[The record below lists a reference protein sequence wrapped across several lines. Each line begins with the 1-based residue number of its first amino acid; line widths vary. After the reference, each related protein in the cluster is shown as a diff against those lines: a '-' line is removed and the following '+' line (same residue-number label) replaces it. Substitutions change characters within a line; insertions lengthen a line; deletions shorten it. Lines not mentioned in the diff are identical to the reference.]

1 MNIHQHFINEFGDLV
16 YCKCCDSHEWKE
28 PGTVVGKENKDVS
41 KTWRAACKHTYMSIT
56 SWK

>member
-16 YCKCCDSHEWKE
+16 YYKCCDSREWKD

-41 KTWRAACKHTYMSIT
+41 KT
-56 SWK
+56 